1 MNHHSSQ
8 HTVNRINAPP
18 VCSMCAT
25 RLPPRPIIPTRMC
38 SSWSTFFQRAST
50 MRLCRCFHIHNTNRG
65 AAQLTSPGPG
75 TGHGRKPALPPVGSL
90 HSAPLLP
97 SPAAPTRHESIGCS
111 MRFHPSTSRNPGQSA
126 DKLTPREAA
135 TRVRFARSWSN
146 STQPRRSLLPPPKRS
161 LRRCCLQTAFSGNPW
176 APADR

>member
-1 MNHHSSQ
+1 MEH
-8 HTVNRINAPP
+8 HTVNRINAPC
-18 VCSMCAT
+18 VT
-25 RLPPRPIIPTRMC
+25 RPPSRPIMPTRMC
-38 SSWSTFFQRAST
+38 GKRADILPA
-50 MRLCRCFHIHNTNRG
+50 RFHHCVNRA
-65 AAQLTSPGPG
+65 AAQPISPGPG
-75 TGHGRKPALPPVGSL
+75 AGHGSKTSSSPLGFL

-176 APADR
+176 APDR